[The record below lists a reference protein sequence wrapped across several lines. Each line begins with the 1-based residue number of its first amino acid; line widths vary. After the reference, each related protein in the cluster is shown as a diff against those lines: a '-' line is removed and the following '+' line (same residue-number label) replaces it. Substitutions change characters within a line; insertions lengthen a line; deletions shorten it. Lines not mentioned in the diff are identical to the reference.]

1 MDLAHTATI
10 LPMPEGEISNLPC
23 VTSHRQ
29 CDCYMSEMYSIEQ
42 GVLICS
48 TCMKYVHVIK
58 NLGENL
64 VQESAMPRNR
74 KRIVGSI
81 WIDKFTAGQK

>member
-1 MDLAHTATI
+1 MDSAHTATI
-10 LPMPEGEISNLPC
+10 LPMTEGEISNLPC
-23 VTSHRQ
+23 VASHRR
-29 CDCYMSEMYSIEQ
+29 DGCYMSEMYSIEQ

-64 VQESAMPRNR
+64 VQESAMPKNH

>member
-42 GVLICS
+42 GALICS
-48 TCMKYVHVIK
+48 TFVKYIR
-58 NLGENL
+58 
-64 VQESAMPRNR
+64 Q
-74 KRIVGSI
+74 
-81 WIDKFTAGQK
+81 QKMLPEML